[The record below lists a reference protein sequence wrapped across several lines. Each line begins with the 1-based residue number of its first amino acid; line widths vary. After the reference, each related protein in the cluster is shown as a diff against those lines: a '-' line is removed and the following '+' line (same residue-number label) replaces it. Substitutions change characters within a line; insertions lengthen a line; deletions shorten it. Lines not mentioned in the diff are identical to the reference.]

1 MSEKLFATMLMVVA
15 AVCSP
20 LSAQPIINPQQ
31 IWGDASDGVRMA
43 LSAAAATTS
52 PGKAEFCLAFQNVG
66 SEDALLNLG
75 IMVKGFQEPWA
86 IRLILTD
93 PKGQPRELL
102 YRTTRVWVR
111 GRVDDLIVALPSGG
125 TYIIRIDL
133 AQLSVYPKLELRP
146 GRYQLAVR
154 FEGKGPQWL
163 NLDTPGIGVWRF
175 WKGTAQSN
183 SVEFEIS
190 E

>member
-43 LSAAAATTS
+43 LSAVAATTS
-52 PGKAEFCLAFQNVG
+52 PSNAEFCLAFQNVG
-66 SEDALLNLG
+66 SKDALLNLG
-75 IMVKGFQEPWA
+75 IMVGGFQEPWA
-86 IRLILTD
+86 IGLILTD

-111 GRVDDLIVALPSGG
+111 GRVDDFIVALPSGG
-125 TYIIRIDL
+125 TYILRIDL

-146 GRYQLAVR
+146 GRYQMAVR

-163 NLDTPGIGVWRF
+163 NLDTPGIGGWRF

>member
-15 AVCSP
+15 AVGSP
-20 LSAQPIINPQQ
+20 LSAQPIISPQQ
-31 IWGDASDGVRMA
+31 VWGPASDGVRMA
-43 LSAAAATTS
+43 LSAAAATAS
-52 PGKAEFCLAFQNVG
+52 PSKAEFCLAFQNVG

-93 PKGQPRELL
+93 PAGQPREIL

-111 GRVDDLIVALPSGG
+111 GRVDDLTVPLPSGG
-125 TYIIRIDL
+125 TYVIRIDL
-133 AQLSVYPKLELRP
+133 AQLSLYPKLELRR
-146 GRYQLAVR
+146 GRYRLAVR
-154 FEGKGPQWL
+154 FEGQGPQWL
-163 NLDTPGIGVWRF
+163 NLDTPNISVWRF
-175 WKGTAQSN
+175 WKGTAESN
-183 SVEFEIS
+183 SVEFEIP